1 MKNFAASLL
10 LCSLITLEEF
20 ETMAVHVDSGV
31 RFIEDADDWDQSL
44 YRRQAPQSLATVS
57 AREDEKKEAK
67 EGKEGKEG
75 EAKEGEEEEIDPE
88 W

>member
-67 EGKEGKEG
+67 EGKEG
-75 EAKEGEEEEIDPE
+75 EAKEGGEEIDPE

>member
-67 EGKEGKEG
+67 EGKEG
-75 EAKEGEEEEIDPE
+75 EAKEGEEEIDPE